1 LTASITH
8 YANPRQSACLTLQ
21 RIVRENSHAD
31 LMIDQELRN
40 GALEGPDRG
49 LYTELVFG
57 VLRRQGTLDYLLA
70 GLVTSPLNRLQ
81 PQILMILRL
90 GLYQLIYLDRIP
102 ASAAVNESVKL
113 AKQIVPKAAGLVNA
127 VLRSYLRQK
136 DTIALPDLASDP
148 VRHIAVKHSQPE
160 WLVQQWLHQLGA
172 TETER
177 LAEAMSAHPPLT
189 LRVNTICTSR
199 EDLLELFSSH
209 NISASSCAFSR
220 DGITLSGRHQIS
232 ALPGFKEGFFTVQDE
247 ASQIAGLLLG
257 SRPGETLLDVCA
269 APGGKST
276 HLAQLMQNSGR
287 IDAADISSK
296 KLALISENCDR
307 LGIGIVQP
315 LTCNLLKC
323 DQPPEKFYDR
333 ILLDAPCSA
342 TGVIRRNPE
351 AKWRLQPEDIKRLA
365 ATQARLLEQA
375 AQLVKPGGVLL
386 YSTCSTTLE
395 ENEMVV
401 TEFISCHKEF
411 VLDELNIL
419 FPEFQPLITRQGF
432 FRGWP
437 HLNEMDGFFAARL
450 RRTQ

>member
-1 LTASITH
+1 LTASISH
-8 YANPRQSACLTLQ
+8 YANPRQAACVTLQ
-21 RIVRENSHAD
+21 RIARESCHAD
-31 LMIDQELRN
+31 LLIDLELRN
-40 GALEGPDRG
+40 GKLDGPDRG

-113 AKQIVPKAAGLVNA
+113 AKQMVPKAAGLVNA
-127 VLRSYLRQK
+127 VLRNYLRQK
-136 DTIALPDLASDP
+136 DTIALPDLAIAP

-172 TETER
+172 TEAER

-189 LRVNTICTSR
+189 LRVNTTRISR
-199 EDLLELFSSH
+199 EALLELFTSQ
-209 NISASSCAFSR
+209 NISASCCTFSR
-220 DGITLSGRHQIS
+220 DGITLSGRHPVS
-232 ALPGFKEGFFTVQDE
+232 ELPGFKDGFITVQDE
-247 ASQIAGLLLG
+247 ASQIAGLLLAPQ
-257 SRPGETLLDVCA
+257 PGEILLDVCA
-269 APGGKST
+269 APGGKAT

-287 IDAADISSK
+287 IDATDISSK

-323 DQPPEKFYDR
+323 DEPPEKLYDR

-351 AKWRLQPEDIKRLA
+351 AKWRLQPDDVTRLA
-365 ATQARLLEQA
+365 ATQVRLLEQA

-401 TEFISCHKEF
+401 TNFISCHKEF
-411 VLDELNIL
+411 VLDDLNML
-419 FPEFQPLITRQGF
+419 FPELQSLISKQVF

-437 HLNEMDGFFAARL
+437 HIHAMDGFFAARL
-450 RRTQ
+450 RRVQ